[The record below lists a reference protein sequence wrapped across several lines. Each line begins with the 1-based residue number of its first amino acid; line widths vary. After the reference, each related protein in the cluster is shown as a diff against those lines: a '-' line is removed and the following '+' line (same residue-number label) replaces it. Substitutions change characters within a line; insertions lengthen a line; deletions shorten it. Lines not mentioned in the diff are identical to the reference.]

1 MLNLISLDNLIGLVV
16 VLVSAGLIALYTFPR
31 RNRKPGTL
39 RSMPAFSRLQ
49 RALGLAV
56 EQGKRLH
63 LSLGRS
69 SILSATSAS
78 ALVGLSTLER
88 IAQVSIIS
96 DQPPVATSGD
106 GSLALLSQDT
116 LRAAYRISNASDQY
130 EADRGRLTGPT
141 PFSFAAGAL
150 PIIRSEDAAT
160 NILIGNFG
168 PEVALMTDTSDRQ
181 KAFVM
186 AASDSLSAQA
196 VMYATA
202 EETLIGEELFAI
214 PAYMQAG
221 PVYQASLRVQDII
234 RWVIVAALV
243 VGAILKLISLVTGI
257 PIL

>member
-1 MLNLISLDNLIGLVV
+1 MLNGIIPDNLIGLVMV
-16 VLVSAGLIALYTFPR
+16 VVSAALIALFTFPR
-31 RNRKPGTL
+31 RSRKARPL
-39 RSMPAFSRLQ
+39 RNMPAFSQLQ

-63 LSLGRS
+63 LSLGRA
-69 SILSATSAS
+69 SILSSSSAS

-88 IAQVSIIS
+88 VAQVSIIS

-116 LRAAYRISNASDQY
+116 LRAAYRITNASDQY

-141 PFSFAAGAL
+141 PFSYAAGAL
-150 PIIRSEDAAT
+150 PVIRSEDAAA

-168 PEVALMTDTSDRQ
+168 PEVALMIDTADRQ
-181 KAFVM
+181 KAFIM
-186 AASDSLSAQA
+186 AASDSLPAQA

-221 PVYQASLRVQDII
+221 PVYQASLRVQDIF

-243 VGAILKLISLVTGI
+243 IGTILKLISLLTGM